1 MDVFVYVLS
10 VNGFIFILS
19 LILYYNPPK
28 KINHFYGY
36 RTQRTMHDKNCW
48 DFANQLFNLSLV
60 TYSGVSLMGSLLLT
74 FLNPSMMS
82 SWIPMGLAIFT
93 LLVAVMKTEKGLNE
107 NFDKEGNRKTKK

>member
-1 MDVFVYVLS
+1 MDIFLYVLS
-10 VNGFIFILS
+10 VNGFIFLLS
-19 LILYYNPPK
+19 LILYHNPPK

-36 RTQRTMHDKNCW
+36 RTQRTMQNKNCW

-60 TYSGVSLMGSLLLT
+60 RYSGVSLIVTLLLT

-93 LLVAVMKTEKGLNE
+93 LLVVVMKTEKGLNK

>member
-1 MDVFVYVLS
+1 MQ
-10 VNGFIFILS
+10 N
-19 LILYYNPPK
+19 
-28 KINHFYGY
+28 
-36 RTQRTMHDKNCW
+36 KNCW

-60 TYSGVSLMGSLLLT
+60 RYSGVSLIVTLLLT

-93 LLVAVMKTEKGLNE
+93 LLVVVMKTEKGLNK

>member
-1 MDVFVYVLS
+1 MDIFLYVLS
-10 VNGFIFILS
+10 VNGFIFLLS
-19 LILYYNPPK
+19 LILYHNPPK

-36 RTQRTMHDKNCW
+36 RTQRTMQNKNCW

-60 TYSGVSLMGSLLLT
+60 RYSGVSLIVTLLLT

-82 SWIPMGLAIFT
+82 SWIPMGLAILT
-93 LLVAVMKTEKGLNE
+93 LLVVVMKTEKGLNK